1 MTLQS
6 LMSKAP
12 FDGLMRVRVLSKD
25 GEESKVFDFETN
37 ADKTLKNHPGLKP
50 YGDWDVSLVFATAEP
65 SNGVYCYDY
74 VGRLTIEVMES
85 EAAK

>member
-12 FDGLMRVRVLSKD
+12 LEGLMRVRVLSKD

-37 ADKTLKNHPGLKP
+37 ADKTLKNHPELKP
-50 YGDWDVSLVFATAEP
+50 YGALEVSWVFATAEP
-65 SNGVYCYDY
+65 SNGVYCDAY

>member
-12 FDGLMRVRVLSKD
+12 LEGLMRVRVLSKD

-37 ADKTLKNHPGLKP
+37 TDKTLKNHPELKP
-50 YGDWDVSLVFATAEP
+50 YGGCEVSWVFATSEP

-74 VGRLTIEVMES
+74 VGRLTIEVME
-85 EAAK
+85 AGA

>member
-12 FDGLMRVRVLSKD
+12 LEGLMRVRVLSKHGD
-25 GEESKVFDFETN
+25 ELKVFDFETN
-37 ADKTLKNHPGLKP
+37 ADKTLKNHPELKP
-50 YGDWDVSLVFATAEP
+50 YGAWAVSWVFATSEP
-65 SNGVYCYDY
+65 SNGVYCDAY
-74 VGRLTIEVMES
+74 VGRLTIEVTES